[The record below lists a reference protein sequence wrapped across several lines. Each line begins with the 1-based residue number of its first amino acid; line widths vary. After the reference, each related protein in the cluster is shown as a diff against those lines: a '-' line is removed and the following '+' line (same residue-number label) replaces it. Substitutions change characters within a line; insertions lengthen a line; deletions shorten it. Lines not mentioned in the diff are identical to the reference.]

1 MNSRRNQLLKKLLIA
16 NPTEEQQKMLDLVV
30 ERILF
35 DMSDFYQKFFA
46 IEGPGVVVYAPKSE
60 EHSMFY
66 LNTQQMMD
74 AVNDF
79 SNRQMDEMAD
89 VMRKAIAR
97 AESADPTKVSL
108 FLIQDDESTSLYEF
122 KREEFETIGII

>member
-1 MNSRRNQLLKKLLIA
+1 MTSRRNQLLKKLLIA
-16 NPTEEQQKMLDLVV
+16 NSTEEQQKMLDIVV

-46 IEGPGVVVYAPKSE
+46 IEGPGIVVYAPKSE
-60 EHSMFY
+60 KHSMFY

-79 SNRQMDEMAD
+79 SNRQIDEMAD

-97 AESADPTKVSL
+97 AESADPRKVSL
-108 FLIQDDESTSLYEF
+108 FLIQDDESISLYEF
-122 KREEFETIGII
+122 KRKEFETIGII

>member
-1 MNSRRNQLLKKLLIA
+1 MTSRRNQSLKKLLIA
-16 NPTEEQQKMLDLVV
+16 NPTKEQQKMLDLIV

-46 IEGPGVVVYAPKSE
+46 IEGPGIVVYAPKSE

-79 SNRQMDEMAD
+79 SNQQLDEMAD
-89 VMRKAIAR
+89 VMRKSIAK
-97 AESADPTKVSL
+97 AESADPRKVSL
-108 FLIQDDESTSLYEF
+108 FLIQDEESISLYEF
-122 KREEFETIGII
+122 KKEEFKTLGLV

>member
-1 MNSRRNQLLKKLLIA
+1 
-16 NPTEEQQKMLDLVV
+16 MLDLVA

-97 AESADPTKVSL
+97 AESADPRKISL

-122 KREEFETIGII
+122 KREEFEAIGII

>member
-1 MNSRRNQLLKKLLIA
+1 MTSRRNQLLKKLLIA

-35 DMSDFYQKFFA
+35 DMSDFYEKFFA

-89 VMRKAIAR
+89 LMRKTIAK
-97 AESADPTKVSL
+97 AESADPTKTSL
-108 FLIQDDESTSLYEF
+108 FLIQDEEQTSLYEF
-122 KREEFETIGII
+122 KKDDLKSISLI

>member
-1 MNSRRNQLLKKLLIA
+1 
-16 NPTEEQQKMLDLVV
+16 MLDLIV

-46 IEGPGVVVYAPKSE
+46 IEGPGIVVYAPQSK

-79 SNRQMDEMAD
+79 SNRQLDEMAD
-89 VMRKAIAR
+89 VMRKSIAK
-97 AESADPTKVSL
+97 AESADPRKVSL
-108 FLIQDDESTSLYEF
+108 FLIQDEESISLYEF
-122 KREEFETIGII
+122 KKEEFKTLGLV

>member
-1 MNSRRNQLLKKLLIA
+1 MTSRRNQLLKKLLIA
-16 NPTEEQQKMLDLVV
+16 NSTEEQQKMLDLVV

-60 EHSMFY
+60 KHSMFY

-97 AESADPTKVSL
+97 AESADPRKVSL
-108 FLIQDDESTSLYEF
+108 FLIQDDESISLYEF

>member
-1 MNSRRNQLLKKLLIA
+1 
-16 NPTEEQQKMLDLVV
+16 MLELVV

-46 IEGPGVVVYAPKSE
+46 IEGPGVVVYAPQSE

-89 VMRKAIAR
+89 VMRKTIAR

-108 FLIQDDESTSLYEF
+108 FLIQDEESTSLYEF
-122 KREEFETIGII
+122 KKEEFESIGII

>member
-1 MNSRRNQLLKKLLIA
+1 
-16 NPTEEQQKMLDLVV
+16 MLDLVV

-35 DMSDFYQKFFA
+35 DMSVFYQKFFA

-66 LNTQQMMD
+66 LNTQQMID

-89 VMRKAIAR
+89 VMRKAIAK

-108 FLIQDDESTSLYEF
+108 FLIQDEESTSLYEF
-122 KREEFETIGII
+122 KKEEFESIGII

>member
-1 MNSRRNQLLKKLLIA
+1 MTSSRDQLLKKLLIA
-16 NPTEEQQKMLDLVV
+16 NSTEEQKKMLDLVV

-35 DMSDFYQKFFA
+35 DMSNFYQKFFA
-46 IEGPGVVVYAPKSE
+46 IEGPGVVVYAPKSK

-79 SNRQMDEMAD
+79 SNRQIDEMAD
-89 VMRKAIAR
+89 VMRKAIAM

-108 FLIQDDESTSLYEF
+108 FLIQDEESTSLYEF
-122 KREEFETIGII
+122 KKEEFETIGII

>member
-1 MNSRRNQLLKKLLIA
+1 
-16 NPTEEQQKMLDLVV
+16 MLDLVV

-79 SNRQMDEMAD
+79 SNRQIDEMAD
-89 VMRKAIAR
+89 VMRKAIAM

-108 FLIQDDESTSLYEF
+108 FLIQDEESTSLYEF
-122 KREEFETIGII
+122 KKEKFETIGII

>member
-1 MNSRRNQLLKKLLIA
+1 MTSRRNQSLKKLLIA
-16 NPTEEQQKMLDLVV
+16 NPTKEQQKMLDLIV

-46 IEGPGVVVYAPKSE
+46 IEGPGIVVYAPQSK

-79 SNRQMDEMAD
+79 SNRQLDEMAD
-89 VMRKAIAR
+89 VMRKSIAK
-97 AESADPTKVSL
+97 AESANPRKVSL
-108 FLIQDDESTSLYEF
+108 FLIQDEESISLYEF
-122 KREEFETIGII
+122 KKEEFKTLGLV